1 MPNKT
6 STTWIGILLLAFTLR
21 SQPAEALWG
30 WCVEKKSDAWLIK
43 KSKKVKKGTDQIL
56 LIEEMGVRRSREFL
70 TPLISYS
77 SSELVTVRSAAFKA
91 LAGYGPSLLNGLD
104 GPRDQAYLR
113 GLEDS
118 NAMVRKISRKALLE
132 RLQSEF
138 EIAYIRNA
146 MMRKLSVASDFRLS
160 LSSFR
165 SYNGHRVRIS
175 IKS

>member
-118 NAMVRKISRKALLE
+118 NDGRRSREKLCWSACKVSLRSPISKCNDE
-132 RLQSEF
+132 
-138 EIAYIRNA
+138 
-146 MMRKLSVASDFRLS
+146 KLSVASDFRLQ
-160 LSSFR
+160 LGSFR
-165 SYNGHRVRIS
+165 SFNGPRVRIS
-175 IKS
+175 IQS